1 MIEIKKSIHDT
12 EDRFCNE
19 IEVQRRNQTSERKN
33 PTHQTENTVT
43 SLNNMLGEAETRISE
58 TEDKILELSQ
68 LDKEEKKSECLKT
81 AFKTLSSDHT
91 YIPEEFLKVWK
102 QRIHQK

>member
-1 MIEIKKSIHDT
+1 MTRRTDSATRLRFSGEIK
-12 EDRFCNE
+12 
-19 IEVQRRNQTSERKN
+19 QTSERKN

-68 LDKEEKKSECLKT
+68 LDKEEKKIRMPQNSVQDIIKR
-81 AFKTLSSDHT
+81 SHVHT
-91 YIPEEFLKVWK
+91 
-102 QRIHQK
+102 

>member
-1 MIEIKKSIHDT
+1 MIKIKKSIHDT

-68 LDKEEKKSECLKT
+68 LDKEEKKIRMPQNSVQDIIKR
-81 AFKTLSSDHT
+81 SHIHT
-91 YIPEEFLKVWK
+91 
-102 QRIHQK
+102 